1 MTTLLIF
8 LVVLAVLVL
17 AHEAGHF
24 FAAKWASMRVDE
36 FGFGF
41 PPRLFGVRRGE
52 TEYTVNLIPLGGF
65 VKIHGES
72 GEDRGDPRSF
82 ASHSLAKRFLVLVAG
97 VCMNVVLAWV
107 LLSVGFMIGLP
118 SALDGADYN
127 PAYVSNVQTQIT
139 YVLPGSPA
147 QEAGLKLGDRVL
159 TVDGVVAIEASHA
172 RELIGRVDEGMDATL
187 TIERPGDHQARVIS
201 LAPRAMEGGRV
212 MIGTELTTVGR
223 VQLPP
228 HLAMAYGAQA
238 TIDMTTATARGFW
251 GLITRLVRGEGVGVE
266 VSGPVGIAI
275 MTGEIADLGFVYLLQ
290 FAALLSV
297 NLAILNIL
305 PFPALDGGRI
315 LFLVIEF
322 FRRKP
327 ATPAIESAVHG
338 IGFVLLMILVV
349 LVTYKD
355 IVRLF

>member
-1 MTTLLIF
+1 MMTILIF

-17 AHEAGHF
+17 GHEAGHF
-24 FAAKWASMRVDE
+24 FVAKWASMRVDE

-72 GEDRGDPRSF
+72 GEDRTDPRSF
-82 ASHSLAKRFLVLVAG
+82 ASHTLWKRFLVLVAG

-107 LLSVGFMIGLP
+107 LLSVGFMTGLP
-118 SALDGADYN
+118 AALDGADYD
-127 PAYVSNVQTQIT
+127 PADVSDVQTQIT
-139 YVLPGSPA
+139 YVLPDSPA
-147 QEAGLKLGDRVL
+147 EAAGFELGDSIL
-159 TVDGVVAIEASHA
+159 AVDGTAVVDASRA
-172 RELIGRVDEGMDATL
+172 RELIGLVPEGQETVL
-187 TIERPGDHQARVIS
+187 TIGRDGVTRDIS
-201 LAPRAMEGGRV
+201 VAPRTIEGGRV
-212 MIGTELTTVGR
+212 AIGTELTTVGR
-223 VQLPP
+223 VQFAP
-228 HLAMAYGAQA
+228 HVAVAAGAGA
-238 TIDMTTATARGFW
+238 AIDMTVATAQGFW
-251 GLITRLVRGEGVGVE
+251 GLITRLMRGEGVGVE

-275 MTGEIADLGFVYLLQ
+275 MTGEVASMGIGYLLQ
-290 FAALLSV
+290 FAALLSI

-305 PFPALDGGRI
+305 PFPALDGGRV

-322 FRRKP
+322 FRRRP
-327 ATPAIESAVHG
+327 ATPIVESVVHG
-338 IGFVLLMILVV
+338 IGFTLLMILVV